1 MSFQSLLNIFR
12 SSFRR
17 RSFLHTL
24 VAVLLM
30 PGLGLWTLPLQA
42 NPTGGVVVHGDV
54 SFGGGAGNLQINQ
67 SSQQAII
74 NWADFSID
82 AGELTQFNQPGVNA
96 AVLNRVTG
104 GNPSAIHGALKANGN
119 VFVINPNGI
128 LVGANGTIDVHG
140 LALSTL
146 DVSNGE
152 FLAGG
157 DMVFKGAGEGVTN
170 MGKINAIGGD
180 VFLIGKTVTNSG
192 TISAGDGL
200 VGIAAGEE
208 VLLKANADA
217 NGERIF
223 VRAAGSGVSG
233 TGILNDGTIEGAAVE
248 LKAHGNMYALA
259 INNKGSIRAT
269 GSSSEGGRVFLNGL
283 GGSVEN
289 GGSIKASA
297 PSAGNSASVLIQA
310 AYAKVDGT
318 IEASGGDVR
327 VSATEDL
334 ELGGSVD
341 VSSSTGRGGNVIMEG
356 SAIDFANGSGID
368 ASGFA
373 GGGYVR
379 VGGGFQGGDA
389 EVRNAENLNVAEG
402 AKINVDATGD
412 GDAGSAIFWADGNT
426 LFEGEISGRALGAVG
441 NGGFAEVSG
450 KANLTFQGS
459 VDLGDGTLLLDPD
472 DFVVDASNSGAI
484 ESSLNAG
491 TNVVIYTNPADTGTG
506 GSGSGH
512 IRVLDD
518 IETGTAAGNNGSLS
532 LLAAQDIYIVRD
544 IRLNST
550 GGGDLNLVAGWDG
563 TTGYSPGTSS
573 GSAVD
578 GFAVDMETQFFD
590 QAGTYGNNNGS
601 IVIGRDYVG
610 GTAPDGVSVGSR
622 AGSTNAAGYNF
633 SLLGG
638 NLDASAS
645 TNSRFAQFGYRAST
659 SGIDPSGDI
668 RVQALNDVTLTAN
681 QLSGPNEDDSFAMIG
696 HGGIGQLARQAI
708 TGDITVEAGNNIDLN
723 GGLDQWNFAQIGH
736 GGRASNSS
744 ATEAS
749 LNGDIKVEAGNL
761 LSLDAGTGNF
771 SFARIGLGGL
781 DMRVNATSG
790 GDIDVDAGSIIANA
804 GLGGRLSEV
813 QIGHGGFNAE
823 FVTTGSTSPNYTFGG
838 WFGKI
843 DVTTTSGGI
852 TFTTGAE
859 RSGAQ
864 IGHGGGSNTGNHGYD
879 IDPGTDD
886 AINSKI
892 TIQSAGAITFDATT
906 STSGNSQFAQVGHG
920 GWQATGSHV
929 GDIEVSAAG
938 AITFKGG
945 SQNDTYAMIGNGGN
959 EASGDHAG
967 NIDITAGGTIS
978 FTGGT
983 GTSSSAMIGNGGNE
997 ANGDHVGD
1005 IEVSAA
1011 GAITFK
1017 GGSQNDTY
1025 AMIGNGGN
1033 DARGDHAGDIDVTA
1047 GGTISFT
1054 GGTGTYSGA
1063 MVGHGGFNADSAD
1076 GELTTGNTG
1085 NISVTSTGGDIQV
1098 KGSDTT
1104 AEYAYAMIGHG
1115 GGETDGANTGHINLD
1130 AAGALTITSGSGKW
1144 GYARVGHGGYNVN
1157 GDHAGDIFIHTGTGL
1172 AMESTTGGQYGLT
1185 QIGHGGYR
1193 AAGAHSGFITL
1204 INDTGDISLKGAD
1217 GGTNDRYSQ
1226 IGHGGVYNLVNT
1238 LSGSISVVN
1247 LDGDIKLN
1255 GGDGSWRAAVIGH
1268 GSQSGHADGNRVGGL
1283 NIYAN
1288 GAITMTDG
1296 TSNSGAVVGHQTG
1309 TNDGSGGVIGV
1320 VSYAGSGIT
1329 AVGDSGFSVVATEG
1343 ITFGADMLSG
1353 ANSAVSL
1360 SETIGAAIADGDVT
1374 IAGVGD
1380 LTLDAPDAANPN
1392 ISFANHNLTIAST
1405 GSLQMNMGFQNTGTT
1420 GDMLLIGGWD
1430 ASKSTIASPLATV
1443 PGDLA
1448 DPFLLGDFRVPDF
1461 NGFPISL
1468 PLASD
1473 AFGNSSGGVTING
1486 AGLTGGIGIGSRGG
1500 LTSVYGNGVSIVAGD
1515 GDNESAQIGFVGDN
1529 GSAITGG
1536 LNVFT
1541 KENGL
1546 TLTAGGNKAYA
1557 KVGHLGHSGL
1567 STTVDAAI
1575 NVDLG
1580 GVGSVDMDGG
1590 TRVLAT
1596 AQIGHGGFTDKSN
1609 TSGAIRVVNAVD
1621 ISLDAGNSTNGGD
1634 SALNVRIGHG
1644 GHVAGNGAATTVRS
1658 GAITLEG
1665 SGDLRLT
1672 AGTTNGSSDA
1682 QIGHGGYGS
1691 DGAFSGDL
1699 SIDMDGAIEL
1709 TAGSGSAA
1717 RIGHGGRTGIGV
1729 RNGDIM
1735 INQNGGTGGDITLTG
1750 GSGADDGEAQIGH
1763 GGNSHNGDIGSG
1775 GASANI
1781 EIDTGGFV
1789 ILNGGGASHSYA
1801 QIGHLGYAAKGDVG
1815 AGDRDNGSVRVQ
1827 AGSGVRL
1834 EGGSATDTY
1843 AQIGHGG
1850 RNSGAAGTG
1859 MFGNVEVKST
1869 NGDIEL
1875 IEDPTD
1881 GASAV
1886 HSYTQIGH
1894 GGINVDQGFSGN
1906 GNGDFSGNVTVEATG
1921 GSVIVEAGVTSRH
1934 TYSKIGHGGYNA
1946 DADEML
1952 GDIRVVAGKAVK
1964 VAGGA
1969 GQPDNFAN
1977 IGHGG
1982 RYSDAVKTGDIT
1994 VIARE
1999 NVGGKGIEVLGGDQE
2014 NNFAQIGHAQSSA
2027 NTRSDASGDITINE
2041 SATASFVEVRGGSF
2055 ASAPARIG
2063 HGGIGGNSLLDGKI
2077 TIFAGAGEGLNA
2089 DLGLVLAAGTA
2100 AAAHAS
2106 IGHGGQSRHGAI
2118 GSRENSDIAIESEQG
2133 ISLIGDTTN
2142 GSTAIT
2148 QIGHGGWAGNE
2159 TAAAAASLFGS
2170 ISVTAKAGDINIF
2183 GATGTGSESFTQ
2195 IGHGGLRS
2203 NYNIE
2208 DGSITVAA
2216 MDGSVILTGSDSTNA
2231 SRIGHGGRY
2240 SDGDHSG
2247 SIEVYAMDSVELYG
2261 GSAGETATQIG
2272 HGGSRSYNDE
2282 ISGDICVHAETGQVL
2297 LDARP
2302 GGGAASQT
2310 QIGHGGLDQENVTVL
2325 DGDITVMAGGTITLI
2340 GGDDFLEFA
2349 QIGHG
2354 GRLDNLNGG
2363 PVTAMSGDIDVI
2375 SRGGNVLLQGGGSS
2389 NVYAGI
2395 GHRHSHALTS
2405 GTREGGI
2412 HIFAEGDITAANG
2425 VSTHIFHQLSGS
2437 GGSVADY
2444 LGGDGFQVV
2453 SNGTTTITNPSL
2465 VGLDEI
2471 ISKNMR
2477 DGGPIDFAVANDIDI
2492 TVAASHDSVV
2502 DTSSNFRLLT
2512 GGNITMLSS
2521 YQNSGDGEVVL
2532 VGGWN
2537 GDKSLFADSS
2547 ISFAEL
2553 SPDPDAGALNPDFC
2567 APIIAGGD
2575 VIPTGFNDCEVY
2587 GVGGGS
2593 VTIGS
2598 VDQTAVV
2605 SVGSRQGLTAVYG
2618 DSVALFAGSAATSG
2632 SRLGFTAS
2640 GGSINGDIA
2649 IGVKD
2654 GAIAGTTSNGLLLQA
2669 GGSGSFSQIG
2679 HEAGSAAGSLID
2691 ATISISFCETGDL
2704 TLAGGDTD
2712 AFSQIGHRASDA
2724 GAVIGGGITMSG
2736 LGNLSATGGS
2746 SKASAQ
2752 IGHGGYEG
2760 SGSYSGL
2767 IDIDAENDILVKGG
2781 SGDSARAQIG
2791 HGGTLSAAGSGG
2803 TLDGIINVTSETGSV
2818 SVTGGSANRSSA
2830 QIGHGGDFQSGAKT
2844 GAISVEAGDGVLVEG
2859 GSNIRVG
2866 AQIGHG
2872 GYQAEGSADGNIEI
2886 AATGGNIDILGGS
2899 ANGAYAQIG
2908 HGGVGNTIA
2917 TVDAITGTIC
2927 VHADAG
2933 QVTLDARPGSGSFT
2947 YTQIG
2952 HGGRFSRAVSLDG
2965 DITVVGNGNVLLQGG
2980 EQSEEYA
2987 QIGHG
2992 GRSVAADMS
3001 GDINVISRTGDLDIL
3016 GGTDTTAYA
3025 MVGHGDSEGQASSG
3039 QREGGIHLFAD
3050 GHIVAANGNGVT
3062 AANGIGNANIYHQT
3076 SGDGNGNGLTNATYD
3091 GGNGY
3096 QVVANGGL
3104 NLASSTINDQGI
3116 IMGENAGNGP
3126 ITFIDTS
3133 ANDYTFDLGDRFVNS
3148 TEDFIIIVGGS
3159 ITMLDSYQNAGIGD
3173 VILVAG
3179 VKDYGPGGIPR
3190 DIGTVEFLNGSF
3202 CEPIIRDGHPMIDFN
3217 NCENFGNDRG
3227 SGYGTVTIGAA
3238 DQTAPV
3244 YVGSRAGTNTIAA
3257 YGLTLLSNDGNAAQ
3271 FGFRPDAAQAGFGTE
3286 GTAAATGDINI
3297 NLKAGGL
3304 NLTSGAG
3311 TGSYTQ
3317 IGHGGAGSADSSN
3330 GGSGVLGGDITISFC
3345 EPGAVTLLG
3354 GGADSY
3360 AQIGH
3365 GGAGNASDITGTISI
3380 GAADAATGFG
3390 AAESITLTAASSGAY
3405 TQIGH
3410 GGLGASGSV
3419 LGDINLDTN
3428 GALAM
3433 TGGNGNSAST
3443 QIGHGGFNY
3452 NGALQGNI
3460 AVNQD
3465 GGAGNGAFTLTG
3477 GRSGNA
3483 FTMLGHGGV
3492 SSVGTKDGSIT
3503 LRANDSIS
3511 IIAPGGGTFASAHVG
3526 HGGQSSTGLIGS
3538 IVSASNIDLT
3548 TNGEFLIRGNVSGSG
3563 GNYTQVGH
3571 GGQSAGANG
3580 ETVSGSITLTN
3591 KTAGNISNAGLTLI
3605 GSEGGAGNTHT
3616 QIGHGGYGANYSTSD
3631 ASIKVDLGGD
3641 LLIVRSD
3648 TQAQTQIGHGGEDA
3662 KGDYSGAIDI
3672 DAVGAITLGGRA
3684 VGVNS
3689 IGAGNIDSSVQ
3700 IGHGG
3705 SNANGA
3711 FGGDINVDASGT
3723 IALLPGDGLNGSISD
3738 IFTQIG
3744 HGGSHTSGA
3753 GNASDGD
3760 KTGNISVTS
3769 TGGDITLGGGL
3780 RTGAFTQIGHGGSNA
3795 GGDKQGTITLSATNG
3810 SVDVEGGNAAS
3821 GVGRNYA
3828 QVGHGGET
3836 GVGSVDGAISVT
3848 AGNVTVNGPQGGAAS
3863 NAYGQ
3868 IGHGGAGY
3876 VGDIGLNLNSDIS
3889 VTGTAG
3895 NVSISGGVGD
3905 TASRG
3910 TYGQIGHGGSG
3921 GSGTMKGAIDVNAL
3935 GAGSLVSLE
3944 GGSGTQ
3950 TYAQLGHGG
3959 TNRTGDVLASNIT
3972 VNATG
3977 GAGLSAI
3984 SVTGGEGSESYAMI
3998 GHGGD
4003 EAESAG
4009 IGYAG
4014 DIEVTAAAGDI
4025 DIVAAGDNNRTYA
4038 KIGHGAYNTAATV
4051 GAFVGDVT
4059 VTAEAGSVIGT
4070 AAENGNNNFV
4080 QIGHG
4085 GIRSGNGHSGTIEVL
4100 AANDITFQ
4108 AGTNGNRND
4117 ELRRFA
4123 MIGHGG
4129 HDVDG
4134 DHGGAITV
4142 AAGTDGSGSVSFT
4155 GGDVTVSSTAAFAQ
4169 IGHGGEDSSGDLSGN
4184 LLVTAADNVTLQGGD
4199 ASEAYSQIGHGG
4211 RSSKGDKSGTIT
4223 VTADNGTVELLGG
4236 GSGSAYAQ
4244 IGHGGHDAD
4253 FTGAVG
4259 GTTAADTITVTS
4271 SGAMVLRGTLINNT
4285 NAAAQAYAQIG
4296 HGGQY
4301 SEGNHLAN
4309 IIVNSG
4315 GTLDLIGGE
4324 SNQSYAQ
4331 IGHGG
4336 LFNGSPPAVKGNQS
4350 GNIDVDANGTINLI
4364 GGGRDRSYAQIGHGG
4379 NDHDGNLSGS
4389 INVDSATGAV
4399 NVLGNGSLDAYSQI
4413 GHGGNITTGSKDG
4426 NIVVN
4431 AATGVK
4437 VAGSGNEGAYGQIG
4451 HGGDSS
4457 NGMIGANAGDIT
4469 VTSASGNIDLP
4480 GNQVGAGTAYS
4491 QIGHGGVGAGSAGE
4505 SANGIVKVTA
4515 TSGGIFLTGSNTGA
4529 SGSYVQIG
4537 HGGLASAYEVINQM
4551 IDIDATG
4558 GAITVKG
4565 GGAENHTMIGHG
4577 GERSSGG
4584 VFSGLIDIDARDDIT
4599 LNGGRNADASAQ
4611 IGHGGTDTDAAI
4623 DGAIEVTSTNGKI
4636 ATTAGANSLGTY
4648 TQVGHGGTRSQGTL
4662 SGAITV
4668 EAGTEVNFAT
4678 GVGTGSYTQ
4687 IGHGGLLSITDRSGA
4702 ISVTANDGGITFSGS
4717 GAAQGYAQLG
4727 HGGDRAVGT
4736 STGDITANAKAGD
4749 VSFTAGSAD
4758 RSYALLGHGGIF
4770 GNDVRAMSGSI
4781 DVDAAGDVRFTSGG
4795 GSGNWKFAQLGH
4807 GGLRVDG
4814 DKSGAISVDAGGI
4827 IDFTAATA
4835 SGIQNYVQLG
4845 HGGYQADG
4853 DYTGAITATALGA
4866 TGALNLTGGGVGS
4879 DNYAQM
4885 GHGGTDA
4892 RGTFGGDIIAST
4904 TNDILL
4910 TAGNGVDAYAQIGHG
4925 GSDDASDD
4933 TEGDKNGEIT
4943 VATTSGNVAL
4953 TSSDTSHSQIG
4964 HGGFRNDGDF
4974 SGGIN
4979 IDAGGTLTVTAGADD
4994 VYAQVGHGGNKSVGS
5009 KSGAIDVAA
5018 ASVLVEGGSGT
5029 DASARIG
5036 SGGSRAAGDI
5046 DGAVKVVATAGDVEV
5061 KGGSGNFA
5069 DAAIGAGGFQY
5080 VADSITSA
5088 TTVTSFNDVIVSGG
5102 TGIQTSAQIG
5112 AGGLESTADAIA
5124 GDVSVTAGNDIRL
5137 TGGNQL
5143 RAYSQIGNGGAT
5155 ADGDF
5160 SGMIDVISGNDIL
5173 LTAANGAGG
5182 AYAKIGHG
5190 DDLFSQASSIS
5201 ALAGAGARSGDIKVS
5216 AASDIALAD
5225 GMIGHVNQAATSATG
5240 TGSTQIAV
5248 STTDPTDPAG
5258 GSLVADSDAEFAG
5271 PDELRFY
5278 LPERSNNEVQAGA
5291 FLNGVAFEGAET
5303 DPSEVQR
5310 DDEFTVLITG
5320 DQNLTVDEHENA
5332 FDTGPAPSNAGN
5344 FAFYYNSI
5352 ALLDV
5357 PDPVDPGT
5365 DPVGGGTDPLIPGG
5379 GSGPSIPGQEEDGGE
5394 FGGFSL
5400 FEFLG
5405 MFPDDK
5411 SKNDWLREREEAFT
5425 GFNSFRI
5432 FFEGYEQYDLDG
5444 NPVFQFPFS
5453 NFTD

>member
-341 VSSSTGRGGNVIMEG
+341 VSSSTGRGGKVIMEG
-356 SAIDFANGSGID
+356 RAIDFANGADID
-368 ASGFA
+368 ASGFS

-491 TNVVIYTNPADTGTG
+491 TNVVIYTNPADTGTA

-563 TTGYSPGTSS
+563 VTGYSPGTSS

-804 GLGGRLSEV
+804 GLGGRLAEV
-813 QIGHGGFNAE
+813 QIGHGGYNAE
-823 FVTTGSTSPNYTFGG
+823 YVTTGSTSANYTFGG
-838 WFGKI
+838 WFGAI
-843 DVTTTSGGI
+843 DVTTTTGDI
-852 TFTTGAE
+852 TFTTGTD
-859 RSGAQ
+859 RSNSAQ
-864 IGHGGGSNTGNHGYD
+864 IGHGGGSNTGNHG
-879 IDPGTDD
+879 DD
-886 AINSKI
+886 ANGATVDDALTSKI
-892 TIQSAGAITFDATT
+892 TVQSAGNITFDASL
-906 STSGNSQFAQVGHG
+906 STGGTRQYAQIGHG
-920 GWQATGSHV
+920 GWDAKGSHV
-929 GDIEVSAAG
+929 GDIVVSAVG
-938 AITFKGG
+938 AITF
-945 SQNDTYAMIGNGGN
+945 
-959 EASGDHAG
+959 
-967 NIDITAGGTIS
+967 TAG
-978 FTGGT
+978 
-983 GTSSSAMIGNGGNE
+983 SAE
-997 ANGDHVGD
+997 
-1005 IEVSAA
+1005 
-1011 GAITFK
+1011 
-1017 GGSQNDTY
+1017 DTY

-1033 DARGDHAGDIDVTA
+1033 DARGDHAGDIDITA
-1047 GGTISFT
+1047 GGDISFKA
-1054 GGTGTYSGA
+1054 GSGTYATA
-1063 MVGHGGFNADSAD
+1063 MIGNGGYNADSAD
-1076 GELTTGNTG
+1076 GDLVTGSIG
-1085 NISVTSTGGDIQV
+1085 DISVKSTGGNIELL
-1098 KGSDTT
+1098 GSSGDD
-1104 AEYAYAMIGHG
+1104 ASAQIGHG
-1115 GGETDGANTGHINLD
+1115 GFETNGANTGHINVE
-1130 AAGALTITSGSGKW
+1130 AGGLVSVISGSG
-1144 GYARVGHGGYNVN
+1144 ARAHALIGHGGYDAD
-1157 GDHAGDIFIHTGTGL
+1157 GDHAGDIFVQAGTGVTL
-1172 AMESTTGGQYGLT
+1172 DSTGGALRGIS
-1185 QIGHGGYR
+1185 QIGHGGYYSG
-1193 AAGAHSGFITL
+1193 GAHSGFITIL
-1204 INDTGDISLKGAD
+1204 NASGDISLQ
-1217 GGTNDRYSQ
+1217 GGDAGIDRYSQ
-1226 IGHGGVYNLVNT
+1226 IGHGGVNT
-1238 LSGSISVVN
+1238 GTNTISGSISVVN
-1247 LDGDIKLN
+1247 LDGDITLA
-1255 GGDGSWRAAVIGH
+1255 GGGGSWRGAVIGH
-1268 GSQSGHADGNRVGGL
+1268 GSQSGHADGSRIGGL
-1283 NIYAN
+1283 NVYAN
-1288 GAITMTDG
+1288 GSITMTDG
-1296 TSNSGAVVGHQTG
+1296 EGNSSAIIGHQTG
-1309 TNDGSGGVIGV
+1309 TNGTDGGVLGV

-1329 AVGDSGFSVVATEG
+1329 AVGDSGFSIVATEG
-1343 ITFGADMLSG
+1343 ITFGEDMLTG
-1353 ANSAVSL
+1353 VNAAVTL
-1360 SETIGAAIADGDVT
+1360 GETISAAIADGDVT
-1374 IAGVGD
+1374 IASGGANDLDLSGADVSGLLASTLSSFNSANSLTVAAGRDILVGFGIQNQGAGNVNLIAGWNTAGDLPQMDALSASPFYTAGSGVALGKITLPAFNGLTIPTGTAGYGNNNGSVFLGDGTQTSAIRIGSREGVTTVLGHAVTLNAGTGADADTQIGFYTDGSGATTGVINLGVHEGGLVMNSGAGVAAYTQVGHGGFGSADDLINSDITISFSEAGDVTMTAGGEGAYSQIGHGGRATRGTRSGTISLVGD
-1380 LTLDAPDAANPN
+1380 VATGGAG
-1392 ISFANHNLTIAST
+1392 TI
-1405 GSLQMNMGFQNTGTT
+1405 SLQGGSGTQAYAQIGHGGYD
-1420 GDMLLIGGWD
+1420 GD
-1430 ASKSTIASPLATV
+1430 
-1443 PGDLA
+1443 
-1448 DPFLLGDFRVPDF
+1448 
-1461 NGFPISL
+1461 
-1468 PLASD
+1468 
-1473 AFGNSSGGVTING
+1473 GGVAGDISIRSMG
-1486 AGLTGGIGIGSRGG
+1486 AIALTGGDDSHTYTQIGHGGGQSNKLGGDPDRIGNLKIEVLGTITDVNSPYFAESIVLKGGIGSTSYAQIGLGG
-1500 LTSVYGNGVSIVAGD
+1500 FNADTEHTGDISVIADNGGISFVGGTSGAGSYAQIGNGGQSSDLGQNGDIVVRTGGNIKAIGGQGGSNYVQIGHGGTGSKGSKSGLIDVEAAGD
-1515 GDNESAQIGFVGDN
+1515 IILEGGTVGNASAQIGHGGINAWNNNVDSAIGDITVRAAGTYADSTGKILLKSQSPNTTSAQIGHGGASGGATLVDRAGDIIVSAAGDIVLDSSEAVSGNYNYTQIGHGGRHSGGNLSGDVTVESGGDIDVIGGTGGGGFAMVGHGGRSASAGTREGGIQVFAEGTIATTN
-1529 GSAITGG
+1529 GSDYAFIQHRTSSSGG
-1536 LNVFT
+1536 LAGAGAYLGGNGFQIIAKGGTSFNDAAFNNAADLNAMINGNIANGPVFLTIDNDYDVTIEGSDVLVDDAFNRTIAVGGTINVNRSIQNSGAGDIQLVAGFEQTNATVGGTSVFT
-1541 KENGL
+1541 STVLNATTHAVATPGTLVMEGTLDAADTDTFGNNGNGVVIGSESQTGVVAVGSREGATSVSGSSVAL
-1546 TLTAGGNKAYA
+1546 IAGTAADAGTQVGFIGGVAGVSGAIEVRAKDGEIAGTAGPAT
-1557 KVGHLGHSGL
+1557 GL
-1567 STTVDAAI
+1567 YLQS
-1575 NVDLG
+1575 G
-1580 GVGSVDMDGG
+1580 GVGSYTQIGHTANAVISGAVDILFAEAGDLTFTAGAVDAYSQIGHRETGPDALLSGDISINGFANLTGTAGADRASAQIGHGG
-1590 TRVLAT
+1590 FDSDTAGKFGSITLTGVAGATEGLLRMKAGTTSDAT
-1596 AQIGHGGFTDKSN
+1596 AQIGHGGISG
-1609 TSGAIRVVNAVD
+1609 SGALDGA
-1621 ISLDAGNSTNGGD
+1621 ISITGVHDVQLEAG
-1634 SALNVRIGHG
+1634 SANNTYSMIGHG
-1644 GHVAGNGAATTVRS
+1644 GRSYSGSLESDDVTVKGS
-1658 GAITLEG
+1658 GALELIGFTG
-1665 SGDLRLT
+1665 SQ
-1672 AGTTNGSSDA
+1672 SFA
-1682 QIGHGGYGS
+1682 QIGHGGTTAGGSYLNSDLDVEFGETVKLLSGSGLNAYSQIGHGGVSSGSGADVRTGDITVKANGS
-1691 DGAFSGDL
+1691 DGGGN
-1699 SIDMDGAIEL
+1699 SITLEGTDSND
-1709 TAGSGSAA
+1709 SSYVQ
-1717 RIGHGGRTGIGV
+1717 IGHGGRGARFTAGGLV
-1729 RNGDIM
+1729 DVDANGNLSLLSNDRKK
-1735 INQNGGTGGDITLTG
+1735 GY
-1750 GSGADDGEAQIGH
+1750 SQIGH
-1763 GGNSHNGDIGSG
+1763 GGADFGNYELSGNVEVDVTNGSLFM
-1775 GASANI
+1775 SA
-1781 EIDTGGFV
+1781 G
-1789 ILNGGGASHSYA
+1789 NGGDMAYS
-1801 QIGHLGYAAKGDVG
+1801 QIGHGGAKSAAGNNLVAASTIRVGVTGTG
-1815 AGDRDNGSVRVQ
+1815 AGMGNITLRG
-1827 AGSGVRL
+1827 GSGD
-1834 EGGSATDTY
+1834 ATY

-1850 RNSGAAGTG
+1850 
-1859 MFGNVEVKST
+1859 T
-1869 NGDIEL
+1869 NGVGDKTGAITL
-1875 IEDPTD
+1875 SAD
-1881 GASAV
+1881 GRLDMM
-1886 HSYTQIGH
+1886 
-1894 GGINVDQGFSGN
+1894 GG
-1906 GNGDFSGNVTVEATG
+1906 EATAYTM
-1921 GSVIVEAGVTSRH
+1921 V
-1934 TYSKIGHGGYNA
+1934 
-1946 DADEML
+1946 
-1952 GDIRVVAGKAVK
+1952 
-1964 VAGGA
+1964 
-1969 GQPDNFAN
+1969 
-1977 IGHGG
+1977 
-1982 RYSDAVKTGDIT
+1982 
-1994 VIARE
+1994 
-1999 NVGGKGIEVLGGDQE
+1999 
-2014 NNFAQIGHAQSSA
+2014 
-2027 NTRSDASGDITINE
+2027 
-2041 SATASFVEVRGGSF
+2041 
-2055 ASAPARIG
+2055 
-2063 HGGIGGNSLLDGKI
+2063 
-2077 TIFAGAGEGLNA
+2077 
-2089 DLGLVLAAGTA
+2089 
-2100 AAAHAS
+2100 
-2106 IGHGGQSRHGAI
+2106 
-2118 GSRENSDIAIESEQG
+2118 
-2133 ISLIGDTTN
+2133 
-2142 GSTAIT
+2142 
-2148 QIGHGGWAGNE
+2148 
-2159 TAAAAASLFGS
+2159 
-2170 ISVTAKAGDINIF
+2170 
-2183 GATGTGSESFTQ
+2183 
-2195 IGHGGLRS
+2195 
-2203 NYNIE
+2203 
-2208 DGSITVAA
+2208 
-2216 MDGSVILTGSDSTNA
+2216 
-2231 SRIGHGGRY
+2231 
-2240 SDGDHSG
+2240 
-2247 SIEVYAMDSVELYG
+2247 
-2261 GSAGETATQIG
+2261 
-2272 HGGSRSYNDE
+2272 
-2282 ISGDICVHAETGQVL
+2282 
-2297 LDARP
+2297 
-2302 GGGAASQT
+2302 
-2310 QIGHGGLDQENVTVL
+2310 GHGGLD
-2325 DGDITVMAGGTITLI
+2325 
-2340 GGDDFLEFA
+2340 
-2349 QIGHG
+2349 
-2354 GRLDNLNGG
+2354 
-2363 PVTAMSGDIDVI
+2363 
-2375 SRGGNVLLQGGGSS
+2375 
-2389 NVYAGI
+2389 
-2395 GHRHSHALTS
+2395 
-2405 GTREGGI
+2405 
-2412 HIFAEGDITAANG
+2412 
-2425 VSTHIFHQLSGS
+2425 
-2437 GGSVADY
+2437 
-2444 LGGDGFQVV
+2444 
-2453 SNGTTTITNPSL
+2453 
-2465 VGLDEI
+2465 
-2471 ISKNMR
+2471 
-2477 DGGPIDFAVANDIDI
+2477 
-2492 TVAASHDSVV
+2492 
-2502 DTSSNFRLLT
+2502 
-2512 GGNITMLSS
+2512 
-2521 YQNSGDGEVVL
+2521 
-2532 VGGWN
+2532 
-2537 GDKSLFADSS
+2537 
-2547 ISFAEL
+2547 
-2553 SPDPDAGALNPDFC
+2553 
-2567 APIIAGGD
+2567 
-2575 VIPTGFNDCEVY
+2575 
-2587 GVGGGS
+2587 
-2593 VTIGS
+2593 
-2598 VDQTAVV
+2598 
-2605 SVGSRQGLTAVYG
+2605 
-2618 DSVALFAGSAATSG
+2618 
-2632 SRLGFTAS
+2632 
-2640 GGSINGDIA
+2640 
-2649 IGVKD
+2649 
-2654 GAIAGTTSNGLLLQA
+2654 
-2669 GGSGSFSQIG
+2669 
-2679 HEAGSAAGSLID
+2679 
-2691 ATISISFCETGDL
+2691 
-2704 TLAGGDTD
+2704 
-2712 AFSQIGHRASDA
+2712 
-2724 GAVIGGGITMSG
+2724 
-2736 LGNLSATGGS
+2736 ATGN
-2746 SKASAQ
+2746 
-2752 IGHGGYEG
+2752 
-2760 SGSYSGL
+2760 YSGL
-2767 IDIDAENDILVKGG
+2767 IDVDVKNEVIVAGG

-2908 HGGVGNTIA
+2908 HGGVGNTTA

-3345 EPGAVTLLG
+3345 EPGVVNLLG

-3380 GAADAATGFG
+3380 GGADAATGFG

-3591 KTAGNISNAGLTLI
+3591 KTAGNTSNAGLTLI

-3711 FGGDINVDASGT
+3711 FGGDINVDAGGT

-3769 TGGDITLGGGL
+3769 TGGNITLGGGL

-3848 AGNVTVNGPQGGAAS
+3848 AGNVSVNGPQGGAAS

-4025 DIVAAGDNNRTYA
+4025 DIAAAGDNNRTYA

-4085 GIRSGNGHSGTIEVL
+4085 GIRSGDGHSGTIEVL

-4169 IGHGGEDSSGDLSGN
+4169 IGHGGEDSSGDLGGN

-4781 DVDAAGDVRFTSGG
+4781 DVDADGDVRFTSGG

-4814 DKSGAISVDAGGI
+4814 DKSGAISVDAGGV

-5425 GFNSFRI
+5425 GFNLFRI